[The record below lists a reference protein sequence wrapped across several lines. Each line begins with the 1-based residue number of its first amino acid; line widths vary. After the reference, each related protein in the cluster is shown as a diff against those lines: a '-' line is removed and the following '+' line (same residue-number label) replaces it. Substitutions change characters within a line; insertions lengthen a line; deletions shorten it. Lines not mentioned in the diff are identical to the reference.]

1 MKRFAIILSIA
12 ALVASCSRN
21 KETSFGPEETLE
33 AFHKALCSGDFPH
46 AESLC
51 DTLGMGE
58 YINSFR
64 TAWEKDGSEVAG
76 MVADILSETEMKITD
91 TKKDAQGR
99 TIFYELTFD
108 GKNKTK
114 TARMKNEEGE
124 WKIER
129 ITDLD

>member
-21 KETSFGPEETLE
+21 KETSLGPEETLE

-129 ITDLD
+129 ITDID

>member
-21 KETSFGPEETLE
+21 KETSLGPEETLE

>member
-1 MKRFAIILSIA
+1 MKKFAIILSVA
-12 ALVASCSRN
+12 ALVTACSQN
-21 KETSFGPEETLE
+21 NGTSLGPEETLE
-33 AFHKALCSGDFPH
+33 AFHKALCSGEFDQ
-46 AESLC
+46 AESFC
-51 DTLGMGE
+51 DTLGMRE

-64 TAWEKDGSEVAG
+64 TAWEKDGSDVAR

-91 TKKDAQGR
+91 TKKDRQGR